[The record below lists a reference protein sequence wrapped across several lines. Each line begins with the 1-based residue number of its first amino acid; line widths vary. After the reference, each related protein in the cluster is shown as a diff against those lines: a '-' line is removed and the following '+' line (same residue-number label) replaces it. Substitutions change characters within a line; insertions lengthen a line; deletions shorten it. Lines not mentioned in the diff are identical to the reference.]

1 MQEEILVQ
9 VENLSRSYGPH
20 LAVDN
25 ISFHVSRGEVLGF
38 LGPNGAGKSST
49 MQMLTGNLAPSL
61 GKVMINGADM
71 LDQPLKAKAAIG
83 YLPEHPP
90 LYRELTVNEY
100 LRYAARLNRIASRD
114 IGKAVTRAKAR
125 CGLADMGKR
134 LINNLSKGYQ
144 QRVGIAQAVIH
155 SPPVVVLDEP
165 TVGLDPLQIR
175 QIRSLIRELSDE
187 HSVIISTHILP
198 EVQATCDRVQIIHH
212 GSLVLSD
219 SIDGLTRKM
228 QSNSLIVGL
237 RQPPADNALAAID
250 HISQVESLG
259 EQRWRLQ
266 FDTNHQQPESTPDTI
281 AEAVATQA
289 AEHGW
294 GLFELAP
301 EHLSLEQ
308 IFVDIT
314 RSDDAHPQE
323 AA

>member
-1 MQEEILVQ
+1 MHQEILVQ
-9 VENLSRSYGPH
+9 VDNLSRSYGPH

-25 ISFHVSRGEVLGF
+25 ISFHVNRGEVLGF
-38 LGPNGAGKSST
+38 LGPNGAGKSTT

-61 GKVMINGADM
+61 GKVSINGADM
-71 LDQPLKAKAAIG
+71 LDQPLQAKAAIG

-90 LYRELTVNEY
+90 LYQELTVNEY
-100 LRYAARLNRIASRD
+100 LRYAAHLNRIPRGD
-114 IGKAVTRAKAR
+114 IKRAVERAKQR
-125 CGLADMGKR
+125 CGLSDMGKR

-175 QIRSLIRELSDE
+175 EIRTLIRELSSE

-212 GSLVLSD
+212 GRLVLSD
-219 SIDGLTRKM
+219 SIDGLQRQM
-228 QSNSLIVGL
+228 RPNSLIVGL
-237 RQPPADNALAAID
+237 RQPPADNALQE
-250 HISQVESLG
+250 ISGVHRSDALDG
-259 EQRWRLQ
+259 QRWRVH
-266 FDTNHQQPESTPDTI
+266 FNADDSP
-281 AEAVATQA
+281 AEAIA
-289 AEHGW
+289 AAAAQQGW

-301 EHLSLEQ
+301 ERLSLEQ
-308 IFVDIT
+308 VFVDIT
-314 RSDDAHPQE
+314 SRDHAQPQE

>member
-1 MQEEILVQ
+1 MQQEILVQ
-9 VENLSRSYGPH
+9 VENLSRYYGPH

-25 ISFHVSRGEVLGF
+25 ISFHVNRGEVLGF
-38 LGPNGAGKSST
+38 LGPNGAGKSTT

-61 GKVMINGADM
+61 GKVSINDADM
-71 LDQPLKAKAAIG
+71 LDQPLQAKAAIG

-100 LRYAARLNRIASRD
+100 LRYAARLNRIPRAD
-114 IGKAVTRAKAR
+114 IPTALDRARQR

-175 QIRSLIRELSDE
+175 EIRRLIRDLSSE

-212 GSLVLSD
+212 GRLVLSD
-219 SIDGLTRKM
+219 SIDGLQRQM
-228 QSNSLIVGL
+228 RANSLIVGL
-237 RQPPADNALAAID
+237 RQTPADSALQT
-250 HISQVESLG
+250 ISGILSTDALG
-259 EQRWRLQ
+259 DQRWRVH
-266 FDTNHQQPESTPDTI
+266 FNPDHNP
-281 AEAVATQA
+281 AEAIAATA
-289 AEHGW
+289 AEQGW

-301 EHLSLEQ
+301 ERISLEQ

-314 RSDDAHPQE
+314 SRDHAQPQE

>member
-1 MQEEILVQ
+1 MHEEILVQ

-25 ISFHVSRGEVLGF
+25 ISFHVNRGEVLGF

-61 GKVMINGADM
+61 GKISINGADL

-90 LYRELTVNEY
+90 LYLELTVKEY
-100 LRYAARLNRIASRD
+100 LRYAARLNRIPRAD
-114 IGKAVTRAKAR
+114 ISGAVERAMQR
-125 CGLADMGKR
+125 CGLGDMGKR

-175 QIRSLIRELSDE
+175 EIRRLVRDLSSE

-212 GSLVLSD
+212 GRLVLSD
-219 SIDGLTRKM
+219 SIDGLQRQM
-228 QSNSLIVGL
+228 RPNSLIVGL
-237 RQPPADNALAAID
+237 RQPPADSALQDISGIRSSSALD
-250 HISQVESLG
+250 H
-259 EQRWRLQ
+259 QRWRVH
-266 FDTNHQQPESTPDTI
+266 FEPDNNP
-281 AEAVATQA
+281 AEAIAIA
-289 AEHGW
+289 AAQQGW

-301 EHLSLEQ
+301 ERLSLEQ
-308 IFVDIT
+308 VFVDIT
-314 RSDDAHPQE
+314 SRDHAQPQE

>member
-1 MQEEILVQ
+1 MHEEILVQ

-25 ISFHVSRGEVLGF
+25 ISFHVNRGEVLGF

-61 GKVMINGADM
+61 GKVSINGADL

-90 LYRELTVNEY
+90 LYLELTVNEY
-100 LRYAARLNRIASRD
+100 LRYAARLNRIPRAD
-114 IGKAVTRAKAR
+114 ISHAVERAMQR

-175 QIRSLIRELSDE
+175 EIRHLIRDLSSE

-212 GSLVLSD
+212 GRLVLSD
-219 SIDGLTRKM
+219 SIDGLQQQMRP
-228 QSNSLIVGL
+228 NSLIVGL
-237 RQPPADNALAAID
+237 RQPPADSALQDISGIRSSSALD
-250 HISQVESLG
+250 H
-259 EQRWRLQ
+259 QRWRVH
-266 FDTNHQQPESTPDTI
+266 FDPDNNP
-281 AEAVATQA
+281 AEAIAIA
-289 AEHGW
+289 AAQQGW

-301 EHLSLEQ
+301 ERLSLEQ
-308 IFVDIT
+308 VFVDIT
-314 RSDDAHPQE
+314 SRDHAQPQE